1 MRVDKGSPTRRKGS
15 KGSQQSQKQPR
26 FQLLGDPYEDQAA
39 YLLHMRRGPGFSPS
53 SFGGCEAS
61 VSSNEYRLVG
71 LHKPFRAQVH
81 CRCRSSC
88 DILNLSGSFNPS
100 SLLPSTRFPE
110 LPVMFGC
117 GSLQLFPLASGGS
130 LSEDSYARFLS
141 TSIAEYH

>member
-1 MRVDKGSPTRRKGS
+1 LRVDKGSPTRRKGS

-39 YLLHMRRGPGFSPS
+39 YLLHMRRGPGSIPCMLSGWWF
-53 SFGGCEAS
+53 
-61 VSSNEYRLVG
+61 G